1 MDTILGEVLTG
12 FTPAEWNSCPDTLPK
27 QPGSHVYVFVVE
39 MGNLFFPLYVGQT
52 NRLFGRFGDYQYASF
67 QAPTD
72 FRVGEACKFL
82 RSQGATVHLFFRDFT
97 LPLHDERLLMR
108 ELVLAGFPLLNSL
121 RAFDRLVA
129 NTADELQVLRR
140 FCEMA
145 VRQARLV
152 AGNGG
157 S

>member
-1 MDTILGEVLTG
+1 
-12 FTPAEWNSCPDTLPK
+12 
-27 QPGSHVYVFVVE
+27 
-39 MGNLFFPLYVGQT
+39 
-52 NRLFGRFGDYQYASF
+52 
-67 QAPTD
+67 
-72 FRVGEACKFL
+72 
-82 RSQGATVHLFFRDFT
+82 
-97 LPLHDERLLMR
+97 MR

>member
-82 RSQGATVHLFFRDFT
+82 RSQGATVHLFFRGN
-97 LPLHDERLLMR
+97 DEIVEGPKVNAQNPSKTSRIRPRRL
-108 ELVLAGFPLLNSL
+108 
-121 RAFDRLVA
+121 
-129 NTADELQVLRR
+129 
-140 FCEMA
+140 MA
-145 VRQARLV
+145 SR
-152 AGNGG
+152 
-157 S
+157 

>member
-1 MDTILGEVLTG
+1 MNTVLDEVLRG
-12 FTPAEWNSCPDTLPK
+12 FTSVEWSSCPDELPK
-27 QPGSHVYVFVVE
+27 QPGRYVYVFVVE
-39 MGNLFFPLYVGQT
+39 TGNLFFPLYAGQT
-52 NRLFGRFGDYQYASF
+52 SRLFGRFGDYQYASF

-72 FRVGEACKFL
+72 FRVGGACKFL
-82 RSQGATVHLFFRDFT
+82 RSQGATIRLFFRDSTF
-97 LPLHDERLLMR
+97 PLREGRLLQR

-121 RAFDRLVA
+121 RAFDRRVA

-145 VRQARLV
+145 VCQARLV
-152 AGNGG
+152 AANGG